1 MGRVSSTPLVLVLPG
16 GGYGMLADHEAEPVA
31 DWLRTVGVDAEVLR
45 YPVAPARYPQALD
58 TVRGRIAEL
67 RAEGRQRV
75 GVLGFSAG
83 GHLAGSVALTP
94 GAPEGRADFG
104 VLCYP
109 VVSMIDGPHE
119 GSLQNLLGDNRH
131 LAADVSLE
139 RLVTPDS
146 PPLFLWHTSDDPAV
160 PVRHSYLLAQALAE
174 NGVPHEL
181 HVFPSGNGRHGLGLA
196 EGTGA
201 PAAWTELC
209 SAWLRTTAPALT
221 TIGIR

>member
-83 GHLAGSVALTP
+83 GHLAGSVALAP
-94 GAPEGRADFG
+94 GEADERADCA

-146 PPLFLWHTSDDPAV
+146 PPT
-160 PVRHSYLLAQALAE
+160 R
-174 NGVPHEL
+174 
-181 HVFPSGNGRHGLGLA
+181 
-196 EGTGA
+196 
-201 PAAWTELC
+201 
-209 SAWLRTTAPALT
+209 
-221 TIGIR
+221 